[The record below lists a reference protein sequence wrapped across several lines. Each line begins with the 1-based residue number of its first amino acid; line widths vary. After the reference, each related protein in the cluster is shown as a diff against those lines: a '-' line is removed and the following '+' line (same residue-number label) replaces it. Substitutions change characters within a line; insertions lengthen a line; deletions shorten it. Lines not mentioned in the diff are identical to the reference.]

1 MNPLYVRQLGIQLA
15 ATGLAAGVVW
25 GLALPALF
33 AVLQPLLAVSFAV
46 LKHAPR
52 WWWGLHAAF
61 VPALLLTLAYP
72 IAPYWYLLAFLLVF
86 ASSSNALRER
96 VPLFLSSRAVIAV
109 LADRLPQGAKVVDLG
124 CGTGR
129 MVCALAVARPD
140 LQIDGVESAWLPY
153 WIARC
158 QVRLRRLART
168 QIIFGDLWQHALTPY
183 QVVYVYL
190 SPEPMTQVWAKFRQQ
205 AVAGAWLVSNSFEIE
220 GVAPEETVQIDDVT
234 ASRLMI
240 WRQTPLHE
248 ATTAIPHTTA
258 QQKG

>member
-15 ATGLAAGVVW
+15 ATGLAAGVAWVV
-25 GLALPALF
+25 ALPVLF
-33 AVLQPLLAVSFAV
+33 AVLQPLLAVGFAV
-46 LKHAPR
+46 RQHAPR
-52 WWWGLHAAF
+52 WWWGLHAVF
-61 VPALLLTLAYP
+61 VPALLLTLTYS
-72 IAPYWYLLAFLLVF
+72 IAPHWYLLAFLLVF

-158 QVRLRRLART
+158 QVRIRGLTRT
-168 QIIFGDLWQHALTPY
+168 QIIFGDLWQHALAPY

-190 SPEPMTQVWAKFRQQ
+190 SPEPMPQVWAKFKQE
-205 AVAGAWLVSNSFEIE
+205 AVAGAWLVSNSFAIE
-220 GVAPEETVQIDDVT
+220 GLAPEEIVQIDDAT
-234 ASRLMI
+234 ASRLML
-240 WRQTPLHE
+240 WRQPPPDP
-248 ATTAIPHTTA
+248 ATATIPHTTA